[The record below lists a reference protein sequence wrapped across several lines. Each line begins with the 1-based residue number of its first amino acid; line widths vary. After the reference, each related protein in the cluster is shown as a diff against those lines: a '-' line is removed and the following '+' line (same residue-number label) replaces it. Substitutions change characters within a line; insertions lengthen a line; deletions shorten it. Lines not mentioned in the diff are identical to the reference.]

1 MLSDTLTGILVF
13 AVVLGPLVYVTMRDR
28 RRNQAE
34 RARVEAMTPAQRE
47 AERAFG
53 MFVPLPSEEALE
65 QLTLY
70 LAGYGMTATGRVGR
84 TATFTRQRKL
94 DLVLLV
100 VLFLLGVVPALI
112 YALWVSR
119 EERFSVTA
127 TPDGEGSRLK
137 FGGNPG
143 ARVVNRDTYVRFVR
157 SAQAQGPPQ
166 QDAL

>member
-112 YALWVSR
+112 Y
-119 EERFSVTA
+119 
-127 TPDGEGSRLK
+127 
-137 FGGNPG
+137 
-143 ARVVNRDTYVRFVR
+143 
-157 SAQAQGPPQ
+157 
-166 QDAL
+166 